1 MHKYIYY
8 DAESGQVEAVFSSNN
23 LSTNASCEA
32 RGLRRAV
39 VPHSMN
45 VTRNHKVEV
54 GVGDVRE
61 DDGTLIE
68 TTTVVTSVSDSVNPA
83 QPDRTK
89 AEARAAAK
97 ISGNNKLK
105 DLGLTDAEIEAIRS

>member
-8 DAESGQVEAVFSSNN
+8 DAASGQVEAVFSSNN

-32 RGLRRAV
+32 KGLQRAV

-54 GVGDVRE
+54 EVGDVLE

-68 TTTVVTSVSDSVNPA
+68 TTTVVTSVSDSVNPV

-105 DLGLTDAEIEAIRS
+105 ALGLTDAEIEATRS

>member
-1 MHKYIYY
+1 
-8 DAESGQVEAVFSSNN
+8 
-23 LSTNASCEA
+23 
-32 RGLRRAV
+32 
-39 VPHSMN
+39 
-45 VTRNHKVEV
+45 
-54 GVGDVRE
+54 
-61 DDGTLIE
+61 
-68 TTTVVTSVSDSVNPA
+68 VVTSVSDSVNPA